1 MNKVVTLLFMMLCLP
16 LYSQTQFCASTEVH
30 NHLKNNDAKYFSK
43 YNEAQQKMYQSLASQ
58 KNANNTTVYTIPV
71 VVHVVHTGEPLGTGK
86 NPTDAQI
93 QNYINMLN
101 QAFSA
106 TFPGHP
112 TASSGGV
119 DIGIQFVLAQRTPN
133 CTATNGINRINASS
147 NSSYVTNGISV
158 FNNPIAINHQQ
169 LANYS
174 YWDRNEYLNI
184 WLVNK
189 IYEGWSGWG
198 FYPGNYNPIEDGVI
212 IVGNDV
218 INSGTPY
225 LVAHELGHAFDLRH
239 TFEEDLTGY
248 SCPPNSNCLTQ
259 GDLVCD
265 TDPVNQN
272 IDCAS
277 NSTNICTGL
286 PLGTLGVNYMNYSCH
301 QLFTQGQKDRMRNAL
316 LTLRPTLINSLGG
329 LPPAQVSPSINIS
342 TISNTICQGQTIS
355 FTSNTS
361 NGGNSATYQWY
372 VNNNIVGSNSNTFS
386 FVPSNNDVVYC
397 KLTSSNFCALPQNVN
412 SNSITVSVIPTVQ
425 LSANL
430 TSSATTVCQGTQV
443 TATVSNNGFNN
454 PSYTW
459 YVNQSPVST
468 TTIPS
473 FSFYPT
479 NYETLFCRITENSP
493 TNCQSSTF
501 INSNLI
507 YYVAIPQ
514 PTQPLVIQI
523 DNYLKV
529 TNYLDGQGQ
538 WHNGS
543 TAQPIAGA
551 TNQIFYPTASGLYYY
566 VVNNNGCFSQSPY
579 IQYTYLSVDE
589 VEANNDFRIYP
600 NPSDNILN
608 IDVLNKQINKI
619 EIFDLQGRL
628 LKTIKESK
636 EKYQIDI
643 SNFTSATYVLK
654 ITTEKGSQSVKI
666 IKK

>member
-1 MNKVVTLLFMMLCLP
+1 MNKIVTLLFLMLCLP

-30 NHLKNNDAKYFSK
+30 NHLKNNDVKYFSK
-43 YNEAQQKMYQSLASQ
+43 YNEAQQKMYQSLTSQ
-58 KNANNTTVYTIPV
+58 KNINNTTVYTIPV
-71 VVHVVHTGEPLGTGK
+71 VVHVVHTGEAIGTNN
-86 NPTDAQI
+86 NPSDSQI
-93 QNYINMLN
+93 QNYISMLN
-101 QAFSA
+101 QAYSA
-106 TFPGHP
+106 TFPNYP
-112 TASSGGV
+112 NTSSGGV

-133 CTATNGINRINASS
+133 CTSTNGINRINASS
-147 NSSYVTNGISV
+147 NSTYATYGVKWNYNDQGIS
-158 FNNPIAINHQQ
+158 HQD
-169 LANYS
+169 LANMAF
-174 YWDRNEYLNI
+174 WDNRDYLNL
-184 WLVNK
+184 WLVNN
-189 IYEGWSGWG
+189 ITGWIAGYSLYPVSGYS
-198 FYPGNYNPIEDGVI
+198 FSDGV
-212 IVGNDV
+212 V
-218 INSGTPY
+218 IESNNVSVPNPY
-225 LVAHELGHAFDLRH
+225 LVAHEFGHAFDLRH
-239 TFEEDLTGY
+239 TFEGSYNGVCT
-248 SCPPNSNCLTQ
+248 SNNNCNTD
-259 GDLVCD
+259 GDMVCD
-265 TDPVNQN
+265 TAPVIENYN
-272 IDCAS
+272 CDINENNVC
-277 NSTNICTGL
+277 TNTPIGML
-286 PLGTLGVNYMNYSCH
+286 SYNYMSYACH

-329 LPPAQVSPSINIS
+329 LPPAQVTPSINIS

-355 FTSNTS
+355 FTTNTS

-430 TSSATTVCQGTQV
+430 TSSATTVCQETQV

-468 TTIPS
+468 TNIPS

-538 WHNGS
+538 WYNGS

-551 TNQIFYPTASGLYYY
+551 TNQILYPSASGLYYY
-566 VVNNNGCFSQSPY
+566 VVNNNGCFNQSPY
-579 IQYTYLSVDE
+579 IQYTYLSIDE

-643 SNFTSATYVLK
+643 SNFTSATYLLK
-654 ITTEKGSQSVKI
+654 ISTEKGTQSVKI